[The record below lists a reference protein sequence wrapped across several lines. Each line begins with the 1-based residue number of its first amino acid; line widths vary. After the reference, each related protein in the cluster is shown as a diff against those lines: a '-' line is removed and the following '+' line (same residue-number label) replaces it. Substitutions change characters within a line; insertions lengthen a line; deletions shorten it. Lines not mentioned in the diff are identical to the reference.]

1 MTSETAGKGRGPGE
15 SPGTLRGESRTPAGG
30 RDQQIA
36 SCRSDLGSVFD
47 TLRLA
52 VTPALLALD
61 LTLSQMRALVGLHD
75 AGPQTVGGLA
85 RMLSLSEPTAS
96 QIVERLVQQGL
107 VRRQED
113 SADRRRV
120 VVTLTETAQQTFHT
134 MRTDG
139 ECAVDDLLA
148 RLGADDLAALTTGLR
163 ALALA
168 SGALGALATRND
180 ARDEPAGT
188 GDEPAGTGH
197 EPAGTGHEAAQ

>member
-1 MTSETAGKGRGPGE
+1 MTDETAGKGRGPGKAPQRP
-15 SPGTLRGESRTPAGG
+15 SGDGRIPLCGRGE
-30 RDQQIA
+30 QIA

-47 TLRLA
+47 TLRMA

-61 LTLSQMRALVGLHD
+61 LTLSQMRALVSLHD

-85 RMLSLSEPTAS
+85 RTLSLSEPTAS

-107 VRRQED
+107 ARREED
-113 SADRRRV
+113 AADRRRV
-120 VVTLTETAQQTFHT
+120 VVTLTEPAQQVFHT

-148 RLGADDLAALTTGLR
+148 RLGADELAALTTGLR

-168 SGALGALATRND
+168 NGALGAFCTPEHTD
-180 ARDEPAGT
+180 D
-188 GDEPAGTGH
+188 
-197 EPAGTGHEAAQ
+197 EAAE